1 LLEIK
6 ENMSTEI
13 PKLSQDDPSAGESV
27 LSVVLDP
34 LSNVSKIVASGVSKL
49 GLVEKTVLF
58 LLYTQS
64 NTEKPYI
71 LKFGDID
78 NLNESPFDPAS
89 ETKIIIH
96 GFGDSAFI
104 DPYLHCLMMNYLKKK
119 NYNVIMVDWSLLN
132 KTELYIAMEIARLV
146 GEFIGKM
153 VKFLHDEGGQSWLDV
168 HIIGHSLGGHVAGFA
183 GKYNSG
189 LVGRITGLDIAGI
202 IYEIPRLKDPE
213 DRLDKMDAV
222 FVDVIHTTAGTVGIQ
237 APVGHADFYPNK
249 GTIPQPDCLLPPAV
263 ICSHASAI
271 VFMYNSIKY
280 SDEFDAVKCD
290 SWENYEKGSCSGN
303 SRANMGEY
311 VDRDARGK
319 YYLKISPSVDLC

>member
-1 LLEIK
+1 
-6 ENMSTEI
+6 MSTEI

-27 LSVVLDP
+27 LSDAVD
-34 LSNVSKIVASGVSKL
+34 SISDVSKIVASGVSML

-64 NTEKPYI
+64 NTEKPYF
-71 LKFGDID
+71 LKFGDVD
-78 NLNESPFDPAS
+78 NLNKSPFDPAS

-96 GFGDSAFI
+96 GYGDTAFL
-104 DPYLHCLMMNYLKKK
+104 DPYLHCLKMNYLKKK
-119 NYNVIMVDWSLLN
+119 NYNIIMVDWTLLN
-132 KTELYIAMEIARLV
+132 KNEAYLVMEMARLV

-153 VKFLHDEGGQSWLDV
+153 VKFLHDEGGQSWLNV

-202 IYEIPRLKDPE
+202 TYEIPRLKDPE

-222 FVDVIHTTAGTVGIQ
+222 FVDVIHTSAGIIGIT

-249 GTIPQPDCLLPPAV
+249 GTIPQPECVLPPAV
-263 ICSHASAI
+263 VCSHVSAV

-280 SDEFDAVKCD
+280 PDRFDAVECD
-290 SWENYEKGSCSGN
+290 SWENYENGSCSDN
-303 SRANMGEY
+303 SISKMGEY
-311 VDRDARGK
+311 ADRNARGK
-319 YYLKISPSVDLC
+319 YYLKTSPSVDLC